1 MKHTHSNQ
9 PAALSIASVNQLA
22 QTAPQQLVER
32 THQRY
37 QDQLRTVAQA
47 ILQRPAQRRVVLL
60 AGPSASGKTTVARD
74 LSQMITELGTPAL
87 TVSMDDFYLGHYPLL
102 PDGTENFE
110 SFEALDIELF
120 DHCMAQ
126 LLGEGKTRL
135 PKFDFVTVTRSMNKE
150 ESILPEGGV
159 VVVEGIHTMNPRVS
173 INLPSENLFRL
184 YGHVD
189 SQFVDDKG
197 QTLLTPKNIRLM
209 RRMLRDRNFRNYSIF
224 NTLGRWDH
232 VLSEERESLEPYRE
246 FADGFIDSALEYEPA
261 AFRHYLLPILREVGC
276 DSPFY
281 EPISELCEALEQ
293 FPQLDTDL
301 IPQDSLFREF
311 AG

>member
-184 YGHVD
+184 YVHVD

-209 RRMLRDRNFRNYSIF
+209 RRMLRDRNFRNYSI
-224 NTLGRWDH
+224 
-232 VLSEERESLEPYRE
+232 
-246 FADGFIDSALEYEPA
+246 
-261 AFRHYLLPILREVGC
+261 
-276 DSPFY
+276 
-281 EPISELCEALEQ
+281 
-293 FPQLDTDL
+293 
-301 IPQDSLFREF
+301 
-311 AG
+311 

>member
-1 MKHTHSNQ
+1 M
-9 PAALSIASVNQLA
+9 
-22 QTAPQQLVER
+22 
-32 THQRY
+32 
-37 QDQLRTVAQA
+37 
-47 ILQRPAQRRVVLL
+47 
-60 AGPSASGKTTVARD
+60 
-74 LSQMITELGTPAL
+74 
-87 TVSMDDFYLGHYPLL
+87 
-102 PDGTENFE
+102 
-110 SFEALDIELF
+110 
-120 DHCMAQ
+120 
-126 LLGEGKTRL
+126 
-135 PKFDFVTVTRSMNKE
+135 
-150 ESILPEGGV
+150 
-159 VVVEGIHTMNPRVS
+159 
-173 INLPSENLFRL
+173 
-184 YGHVD
+184 
-189 SQFVDDKG
+189 
-197 QTLLTPKNIRLM
+197 TPKNIRLM

-246 FADGFIDSALEYEPA
+246 FADGFVDSALEYEPA